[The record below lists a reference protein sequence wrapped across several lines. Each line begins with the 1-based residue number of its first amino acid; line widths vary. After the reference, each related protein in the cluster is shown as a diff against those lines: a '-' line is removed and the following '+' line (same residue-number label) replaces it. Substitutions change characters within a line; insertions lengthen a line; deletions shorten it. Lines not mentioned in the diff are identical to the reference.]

1 MRVLIPLALVWCLL
15 VGAASAQYHDP
26 VYVMGGYMTTS
37 TLYGTGFWLGD
48 AKVPS
53 YTKLVSPSYSSS
65 SVKMDADNR
74 RILFT
79 VRGSISTAYPG
90 TVKSGIFRYDPALKT
105 LTTVQ
110 ANTMTLYNPYHIHVT
125 QDGDYVFGCQEM
137 TTVSPRVY
145 NFNLLRLSAG
155 GTLSTLLTSTK
166 LGGTTSFN
174 GYISRNMDTGNFLVS
189 VSMPRISPT
198 LKMSGGLILDVAAD
212 GSFTTFSTG
221 GNNGWVGNYNMP
233 QDHDTGWIEGQ
244 YSNTLYRIKPG
255 TTPRNTLWHLG
266 RPGGHNLQYT
276 CEFDL
281 QSAPSKRWVSTGYYY
296 GNIGGQLYYAP
307 VTYYI
312 DHKTWAVTYVNLDPH
327 KATAGWRNYSYA
339 FTFYRG
345 RHLQTIKKGP
355 GLWDI
360 LINCPNHPG
369 KNYLLL
375 MSAAGYRPGLL
386 LPDGRRLHLNHDT
399 FFTLSLGNLLK
410 PYFDAGPLVLDAS
423 GKAQGALNVSA
434 LPLLNMPVWIALA
447 VMDPAAPLGI
457 AYLPDTYVMRL

>member
-15 VGAASAQYHDP
+15 GGAASAQYHDP

-174 GYISRNMDTGNFLVS
+174 GYISRNMDTGPL
-189 VSMPRISPT
+189 
-198 LKMSGGLILDVAAD
+198 
-212 GSFTTFSTG
+212 TG
-221 GNNGWVGNYNMP
+221 
-233 QDHDTGWIEGQ
+233 
-244 YSNTLYRIKPG
+244 
-255 TTPRNTLWHLG
+255 
-266 RPGGHNLQYT
+266 
-276 CEFDL
+276 
-281 QSAPSKRWVSTGYYY
+281 
-296 GNIGGQLYYAP
+296 
-307 VTYYI
+307 
-312 DHKTWAVTYVNLDPH
+312 
-327 KATAGWRNYSYA
+327 
-339 FTFYRG
+339 
-345 RHLQTIKKGP
+345 
-355 GLWDI
+355 
-360 LINCPNHPG
+360 
-369 KNYLLL
+369 
-375 MSAAGYRPGLL
+375 
-386 LPDGRRLHLNHDT
+386 
-399 FFTLSLGNLLK
+399 
-410 PYFDAGPLVLDAS
+410 
-423 GKAQGALNVSA
+423 
-434 LPLLNMPVWIALA
+434 
-447 VMDPAAPLGI
+447 
-457 AYLPDTYVMRL
+457 